1 MSGIYY
7 GDNKRPDTD
16 PATTRG
22 NKYLLDQFKISHDP
36 NPEVRATAVPIIF
49 FETRKQGERIFH
61 GYGVIKNVKL
71 VTQYTGSGADKAYFS
86 NYLFTF
92 CVFSM
97 KKEQEGFDWS
107 WIEARKQ
114 AAKDKNFLSL
124 ANALAPKKRSNC
136 LHLVLQMIKF

>member
-1 MSGIYY
+1 M
-7 GDNKRPDTD
+7 
-16 PATTRG
+16 
-22 NKYLLDQFKISHDP
+22 LDQFKISHDP
-36 NPEVRATAVPIIF
+36 NPEVRATAVPIVF

-71 VTQYTGSGADKAYFS
+71 VTQYTGSGVDKAYFS

-107 WIEARKQ
+107 WIEARKR

-124 ANALAPKKRSNC
+124 ANALAPKEWKFWIRTGDLEKVRRKVYGRSTSKKRGATAYTWFC
-136 LHLVLQMIKF
+136 R